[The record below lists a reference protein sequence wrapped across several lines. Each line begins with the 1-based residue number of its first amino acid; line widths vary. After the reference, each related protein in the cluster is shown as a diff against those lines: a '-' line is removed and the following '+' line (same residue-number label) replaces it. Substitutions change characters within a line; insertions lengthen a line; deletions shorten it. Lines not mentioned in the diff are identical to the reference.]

1 MLCYSKLIANSCLID
16 NILFTIWI
24 YFLVSM
30 TLSSQYHSYVLLEED
45 AEVKDPINVMSWYCK
60 FCKVCKAC
68 GNNCRSRY
76 FRMACGQCKYCR
88 WSFYR
93 NLIRRIRIRLPRIRL
108 RRIRLRRVRLPR
120 IRLRRIRLRRVRLPR
135 IRLRRV
141 RLPRVRLRR
150 VRLRRVR
157 LPRIRLRRVRLPRVR
172 VPRVRWGRRLR
183 RWG

>member
-16 NILFTIWI
+16 NILFTIWL

-30 TLSSQYHSYVLLEED
+30 TLSSQYHSYVLSEED

-108 RRIRLRRVRLPR
+108 RRIRL
-120 IRLRRIRLRRVRLPR
+120 
-135 IRLRRV
+135 
-141 RLPRVRLRR
+141 
-150 VRLRRVR
+150 
-157 LPRIRLRRVRLPRVR
+157 PRIRLRRVRLPRVR
-172 VPRVRWGRRLR
+172 VPRVRWGRRRR
-183 RWG
+183 RWGGRRRRRRWG